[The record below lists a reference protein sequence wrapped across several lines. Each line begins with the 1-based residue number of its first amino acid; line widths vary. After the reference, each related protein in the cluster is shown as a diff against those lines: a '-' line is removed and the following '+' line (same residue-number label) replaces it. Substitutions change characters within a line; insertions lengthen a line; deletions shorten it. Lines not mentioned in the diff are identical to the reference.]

1 MPQGPTIWC
10 EQQTNKTNNRLPE
23 ASDFGAQPWPAQML
37 FGILK
42 ELAPCQVGCPVP
54 RTPPPHT
61 QRPNWFPLKTER
73 EQSMEHWGQ
82 QEPGGHR
89 QFVAGRDS
97 LMSVGLDCQRELWMT
112 DGHGHVLPHFFSMGS
127 NCARGG
133 SGLNKKCDVYRWA
146 CHIDFMAQNAR
157 RWTTKKKRRKK
168 EKPKASNSDGHSSG
182 MWKLALL
189 GLRPTT
195 SGPQIKQGALKPSKS
210 VFHSTRLKI
219 DLSSFHYS

>member
-54 RTPPPHT
+54 RTPPHT
-61 QRPNWFPLKTER
+61 PRPNWFPLKTER
-73 EQSMEHWGQ
+73 AVYGTLGATGARRTSAICGQ
-82 QEPGGHR
+82 QRLAHVR
-89 QFVAGRDS
+89 WI
-97 LMSVGLDCQRELWMT
+97 GLDCQRELWMT

-157 RWTTKKKRRKK
+157 RWTTRKGGGGK
-168 EKPKASNSDGHSSG
+168 DKPKASNSDGHSSG

-195 SGPQIKQGALKPSKS
+195 SGPQIKQGA
-210 VFHSTRLKI
+210 
-219 DLSSFHYS
+219 